1 MILTLFMKSFR
12 FVCVNYDYYLFGF
25 SLSLMNN
32 VFSNELC
39 FQTLKI
45 EDVNYLASFFV
56 LELSIPFTFDNY
68 INAVVTCVV
77 TIFV

>member
-1 MILTLFMKSFR
+1 MILALFMKSFR

-39 FQTLKI
+39 FWTFKI
-45 EDVNYLASFFV
+45 EDVNYLASFLCWSCQF
-56 LELSIPFTFDNY
+56 LLHLI
-68 INAVVTCVV
+68 
-77 TIFV
+77 TILMQL